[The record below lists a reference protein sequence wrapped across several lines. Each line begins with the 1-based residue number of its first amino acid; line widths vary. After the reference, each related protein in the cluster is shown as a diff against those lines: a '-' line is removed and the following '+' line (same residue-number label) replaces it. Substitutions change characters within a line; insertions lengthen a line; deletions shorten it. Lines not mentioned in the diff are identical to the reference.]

1 MIRVLHFGDPEGA
14 RRRIVF
20 LGAAQGDAER
30 LVGGLRAILFSIP
43 LQDGISRDLPALL
56 DQRGIPHA
64 RGRDVLLFSVSSM
77 GELDRRGEDAPGP
90 GDILVPIREAVDRY
104 QRRDFVL
111 RCRDRSLDLSG
122 TPRIMGVLNVT
133 PDSFSD
139 GGKFLSVGGGVEG
152 GGERAGEGGDIIGG
166 GGESTRPGSAGVPAE
181 VERDRVIPVLRAL
194 AETTTAILSVDTT
207 KAQVAR
213 EAIAAGAHI
222 VNDTSDF
229 SGDPGMA
236 GVVRDS
242 GCAVVLMHR
251 RGTPETM
258 Q

>member
-30 LVGGLRAILFSIP
+30 LVGGLRAILLSIP

-77 GELDRRGEDAPGP
+77 GELDRRGEDAPVP
-90 GDILVPIREAVDRY
+90 GDILVPVREAVGRY

-139 GGKFLSVGGGVEG
+139 GGKFLSVERAVEHG
-152 GGERAGEGGDIIGG
+152 REMAGEGADIIDV
-166 GGESTRPGSAGVPAE
+166 GGESTRPGSAGVPAGGE
-181 VERDRVIPVLRAL
+181 GGRGSPGLRAL
-194 AETTTAILSVDTT
+194 GETT
-207 KAQVAR
+207 R
-213 EAIAAGAHI
+213 AG
-222 VNDTSDF
+222 
-229 SGDPGMA
+229 
-236 GVVRDS
+236 
-242 GCAVVLMHR
+242 
-251 RGTPETM
+251 
-258 Q
+258 